1 MGHVP
6 RLFVRGKL
14 GPGRLLL
21 EGEAAN
27 RLAAVLRVRPGE
39 EVRLFAGEGREWQ
52 AEVRETARGRV
63 AVEVLGVVRQE
74 PPPEPVVEAWV
85 PLIRAQRFEWAVEK
99 CTEAGADI
107 IRPVATAFG
116 QRGEAPSDGRR
127 ERWERIAVEASEQ
140 CGRLYVP
147 VIEPAAGLDG
157 LLGAFRGT
165 LVALDRDGLRPAEL
179 GPLLPGRGRLAVV
192 CGPEGGFSPGELA
205 LLRAKGALFARAGP
219 YVLRAETAA
228 VAGVVLVRSLA
239 C

>member
-1 MGHVP
+1 MAHVP
-6 RLFVRGKL
+6 RLYIRGKL
-14 GPGRLLL
+14 EPGRLLL
-21 EGEAAN
+21 EGEAAT
-27 RLAAVLRVRPGE
+27 RLGAVLRAQPGD
-39 EVRLFAGEGREWQ
+39 EVRLFAGEGREWR

-74 PPPEPVVEAWV
+74 PPPEPVVEAWL
-85 PLIRAQRFEWAVEK
+85 PIIRAQRFEWALEK

-116 QRGEAPSDGRR
+116 QRGEAPSDGKR

-147 VIEPAAGLDG
+147 VIEPAAGLEA
-157 LLGAFRGT
+157 LLGVFRGV
-165 LVALDRDGLRPAEL
+165 LVALERDGLRPAEL
-179 GPLLPGRGRLAVV
+179 APLLPGRGRLAVV